1 MSKVSE
7 FISLMFQNHWIKND
21 TAQHKNMAGLMP
33 KVFEEAN
40 LSGELRLS
48 GRKLKDFPK
57 TAAKYNLSDT
67 VIAGKIFLFFISFHC
82 KEHLFVFKILRLVIL
97 KNTFFFLTSANF
109 ISDKQLPISVTNKI

>member
-1 MSKVSE
+1 
-7 FISLMFQNHWIKND
+7 
-21 TAQHKNMAGLMP
+21 MP

-67 VIAGKIFLFFISFHC
+67 VIAGKKVHSIYSAGNNFFHV
-82 KEHLFVFKILRLVIL
+82 HMPHRARRVLRA
-97 KNTFFFLTSANF
+97 NTFITHVHICLCIRVKKT
-109 ISDKQLPISVTNKI
+109 

>member
-1 MSKVSE
+1 
-7 FISLMFQNHWIKND
+7 
-21 TAQHKNMAGLMP
+21 MP

-67 VIAGKIFLFFISFHC
+67 VIAGRLQPNTTIFKFRHFIVGVWDFY
-82 KEHLFVFKILRLVIL
+82 KVLKVIL
-97 KNTFFFLTSANF
+97 CSSRKET
-109 ISDKQLPISVTNKI
+109 

>member
-1 MSKVSE
+1 
-7 FISLMFQNHWIKND
+7 
-21 TAQHKNMAGLMP
+21 MAGLMP

-67 VIAGKIFLFFISFHC
+67 VIAGKIFY
-82 KEHLFVFKILRLVIL
+82 HLNASHIF
-97 KNTFFFLTSANF
+97 
-109 ISDKQLPISVTNKI
+109 

>member
-1 MSKVSE
+1 
-7 FISLMFQNHWIKND
+7 
-21 TAQHKNMAGLMP
+21 MAGLMP

-67 VIAGKIFLFFISFHC
+67 VIAGKIFYHLNVSHILSICSCRYLAFYRAWKLTTVHFKISFIGFNC
-82 KEHLFVFKILRLVIL
+82 V
-97 KNTFFFLTSANF
+97 
-109 ISDKQLPISVTNKI
+109 

>member
-1 MSKVSE
+1 
-7 FISLMFQNHWIKND
+7 
-21 TAQHKNMAGLMP
+21 MAGLMP

-67 VIAGKIFLFFISFHC
+67 VIAGKKVHSIFKSWLLFLIFIF
-82 KEHLFVFKILRLVIL
+82 
-97 KNTFFFLTSANF
+97 
-109 ISDKQLPISVTNKI
+109 

>member
-1 MSKVSE
+1 
-7 FISLMFQNHWIKND
+7 
-21 TAQHKNMAGLMP
+21 MAGLMP

-67 VIAGKIFLFFISFHC
+67 VIAGKIFRFFFLLFKFHFIW
-82 KEHLFVFKILRLVIL
+82 KEHLFVYKFCGYSI
-97 KNTFFFLTSANF
+97 
-109 ISDKQLPISVTNKI
+109 

>member
-1 MSKVSE
+1 
-7 FISLMFQNHWIKND
+7 
-21 TAQHKNMAGLMP
+21 MASLMP

-67 VIAGKIFLFFISFHC
+67 VIAGRLQPNTTIFNFRHFIVGVWGFY
-82 KEHLFVFKILRLVIL
+82 KVLKVIL
-97 KNTFFFLTSANF
+97 CSSRKET
-109 ISDKQLPISVTNKI
+109 

>member
-1 MSKVSE
+1 
-7 FISLMFQNHWIKND
+7 
-21 TAQHKNMAGLMP
+21 MAGLMP

-67 VIAGKIFLFFISFHC
+67 VIAGKRVHSIFIRANCFLFFLGFPFRSRSKAASKRTVRHFHRATHTYVC
-82 KEHLFVFKILRLVIL
+82 VLV
-97 KNTFFFLTSANF
+97 
-109 ISDKQLPISVTNKI
+109 